1 MRYWW
6 VNHGRTYEDE
16 LHGGYL
22 WAPKTNKDGARNQHF
37 DNMLLP
43 KPGDYVIAFS
53 RKFVRAIGI
62 VQESAR
68 EMANPFEG
76 SVALN
81 WNVVGWVLPVEFKML
96 ENPIETTNFANQ
108 IAPLLPEKYSPLKT
122 DGSGQ
127 QNYLSEIS
135 RELFDLIV
143 MISSASI
150 IQIDESLKPIQANVS
165 ELEKEI
171 EFATKEFSGDLVKI
185 ELVLARRGQG
195 FFKMQL
201 RRYEEKC
208 RLTGVSEI
216 KHLRASHIKPWRKST
231 DFEKLDGNNGFLLAP
246 HVDHLFDRGF
256 ISFEDS
262 GELMISD
269 SLNREVLN
277 QWNIAEKFNAGVM
290 RDEQRPYLAMHRS
303 DVFKA
308 S

>member
-1 MRYWW
+1 MRFWW

-43 KPGDYVIAFS
+43 NPGDFVIAFS
-53 RKFVRAIGI
+53 KKYVRAIGI
-62 VQESAR
+62 VQEKAR

-76 SVALN
+76 SVAAN
-81 WNVVGWVLPVEFKML
+81 WNQTGWVLPVEFELL
-96 ENPIETTNFANQ
+96 ENPIETTKFAVQ
-108 IAPLLPEKYSPLKT
+108 LAPLLPIKYSPLKA

-135 RELFDLIV
+135 KELFDLV
-143 MISSASI
+143 ISISKVPLIKLSEELRP
-150 IQIDESLKPIQANVS
+150 QQSSVS
-165 ELEKEI
+165 EIENEI
-171 EFATKEFSGDLVKI
+171 ETVTKEFSGDLVKV

-195 FFKMQL
+195 YFKMQL
-201 RRYEEKC
+201 RRHEVRC
-208 RLTGVSEI
+208 RITGVSEI
-216 KHLRASHIKPWRKST
+216 RHLRASHIKPWRKST
-231 DFEKLDGNNGFLLAP
+231 DFEKLDGNNGFLLSP

-262 GELMISD
+262 GELLISD
-269 SLNREVLN
+269 SLNREVLK
-277 QWNIAEKFNAGVM
+277 QWNIDGIFNAGLM
-290 RDEQRPYLAMHRS
+290 RDEQKPYLAAHRL